1 MWLLSTLRLRGE
13 YRMMDGWMNGWMERR
28 TTGGWDGQQGDEM
41 DGMIHLL
48 VLHFLF
54 YSESSEG
61 LSKGE

>member
-1 MWLLSTLRLRGE
+1 
-13 YRMMDGWMNGWMERR
+13 MMDGWMNRWMERR

>member
-1 MWLLSTLRLRGE
+1 
-13 YRMMDGWMNGWMERR
+13 MMDGWMNGWMERR
-28 TTGGWDGQQGDEM
+28 STGGWDGQQGDEM